1 MLTESVI
8 KKLFF
13 SKYLLTLGEENIKVD
28 NIIKLSSG
36 VILLQDSVKIFH
48 VAVAEHLQIS
58 LPDKTNFYEYF
69 KAINKELSKKSSLL
83 S

>member
-8 KKLFF
+8 KKLLF

-36 VILLQDSVKIFH
+36 VILLQDSVEIFLL
-48 VAVAEHLQIS
+48 AVVEHLQIS

-69 KAINKELSKKSSLL
+69 KAINKELSKKL
-83 S
+83 SPMS

>member
-8 KKLFF
+8 KKLLF

-28 NIIKLSSG
+28 HIIKLSSG
-36 VILLQDSVKIFH
+36 VILLQDSVEIFLL
-48 VAVAEHLQIS
+48 AVAEHLQIS

-69 KAINKELSKKSSLL
+69 KAINKELSKKSSPM